1 MSQQANVTLNTVVYA
16 PSGTTNGVSTW
27 ANRSGGYGGSFT
39 YLTEKM
45 QPVSPQSGLVRMEF
59 KLTVP
64 IVDTVG
70 TACSCIGDVL
80 RTSSVLITVWV
91 PQNSTAA
98 ERTDLKLR
106 IQNLVASTP
115 FTDAVGNLDP
125 AYG

>member
-16 PSGTTNGVSTW
+16 PAGTSNGIATW
-27 ANRSGGYGGSFT
+27 ANRSGGYGGSFS

-45 QPVSPQSGLVRMEF
+45 VTSGTGVVRMDF

-80 RTSSVLITVWV
+80 RTSSVIISVWV

-106 IQNLVASTP
+106 IQNLVAATP

>member
-16 PSGTTNGVSTW
+16 PNGTANGIATW
-27 ANRSGGYGGSFT
+27 GNRSSGYGAGFSF
-39 YLTEKM
+39 LTERFT
-45 QPVSPQSGLVRMEF
+45 QSNKSEVVRMEF

-64 IVDTVG
+64 IVETVG
-70 TACSCIGDVL
+70 TAHDAVGTLL
-80 RTSSVLITVWV
+80 RTSTCIITVLV
-91 PQNSTAA
+91 PANSTAA

-106 IQNLVASTP
+106 IQNLVAATP